1 MSKLLDKELY
11 NIRAELCNK
20 LFPKGE
26 HSGSL
31 HENLVLDKVLN
42 MLVWEKRALDL
53 LQYSIQKRTIF
64 PDGGIYFFGRKYYI
78 GEEKLLEIIQKT
90 FEALSETEYP

>member
-26 HSGSL
+26 LTGSL
-31 HENLVLDKVLN
+31 HENLVLGKVLN
-42 MLVWEKRALDL
+42 MLVWEVL
-53 LQYSIQKRTIF
+53 LLI
-64 PDGGIYFFGRKYYI
+64 
-78 GEEKLLEIIQKT
+78 T
-90 FEALSETEYP
+90 FAFKIEDKINDIVSSKFTKND